1 MKGIYIVGGYP
12 DLKRYIEV
20 LKIIKDTNIDFVEIG
35 LPFNDPVADG
45 PVISGAINEV
55 VKKNYSVEDILE
67 PAKEILRKKKLYI
80 MTYANL
86 VYNLSYKKF
95 YDFNGL
101 IIADCPN
108 RFHKFFYKRGLKTPI
123 IPFSTLETRESDLK
137 YIKSSKAD
145 FVYFISIRGTTGGKV
160 NLNSKDIFKKLK
172 AIKRS
177 TIKKV
182 IFGFGIKAKSDI
194 KKILKV
200 ADGFVIGTQTVKRQN
215 NILNLKK
222 FFKSLEFLW

>member
-12 DLKRYIEV
+12 DLRRYIEV
-20 LKIIKDTNIDFVEIG
+20 LKIIKETNIDFVEIG

-45 PVISGAINEV
+45 PIIAGAINEV
-55 VKKNYSVEDILE
+55 VKKNYSVDDILE
-67 PAKEILRKKKLYI
+67 PAKEILGKKKLYI

-86 VYNLSYKKF
+86 VYNIPNEKF

-108 RFHKFFYKRGLKTPI
+108 RLHKFFYKRGLKTLI
-123 IPFSTLETRESDLK
+123 IPFATLETRESDLK
-137 YIKSSKAD
+137 YIKNSKAD
-145 FVYFISIRGTTGGKV
+145 FVYFVSIRGTTGGKID
-160 NLNSKDIFKKLK
+160 LNSKDIFDKLK

-177 TIKKV
+177 TMKKV
-182 IFGFGIKAKSDI
+182 IFGFGIKNKSHTE
-194 KKILKV
+194 KILKI
-200 ADGFVIGTQTVKRQN
+200 ADGFIIGTEIVKRQD